1 MLIAKHKHLIKST
14 QTRKRNCGY
23 AILQLLNVDRSSCI
37 DFRFSIRDTSRLV
50 DAGSCSLCFIEHPFE
65 GIFLHETDGGT
76 DYLEIVDPSVQDVFS
91 CVDCDTS
98 IVLEKQNV
106 LE

>member
-1 MLIAKHKHLIKST
+1 MLGHALYASSSIHLK
-14 QTRKRNCGY
+14 
-23 AILQLLNVDRSSCI
+23 A
-37 DFRFSIRDTSRLV
+37 
-50 DAGSCSLCFIEHPFE
+50 FE

-98 IVLEKQNV
+98 IVLDKKNV